1 MEQTRDNASPGSL
14 RGWEVQCGS
23 AAPPTLSLTYG
34 FVLRASYPTLLIVHE
49 PKRYWIE
56 AKDFTI
62 LWRNTPKKLYISFL
76 LRRSNWPGQI
86 SSSVIVRKNP
96 WWPITVHQRKQVLGS
111 GRCADLWDWLLTGQT
126 RSKYCQVFTLHKF
139 ENKGGKLS
147 C

>member
-23 AAPPTLSLTYG
+23 AAPPLTYLPLCAPR
-34 FVLRASYPTLLIVHE
+34 FLPNAAHSTWTQEVLDWSQRFHNIV
-49 PKRYWIE
+49 
-56 AKDFTI
+56 AQ
-62 LWRNTPKKLYISFL
+62 NTKKLHISFL
-76 LRRSNWPGQI
+76 LRRSNWPGQLSI
-86 SSSVIVRKNP
+86 SVIVRKNP

-111 GRCADLWDWLLTGQT
+111 GRCADLWDWLLTDQS
-126 RSKYCQVFTLHKF
+126 RSKYCQVFTLHNF